1 MVNLPALWRDKLSE
15 TAYNAF
21 INSIITMN
29 TEYTLTVDDIKA
41 ELFHP
46 KGIDF
51 LVRVFSS
58 LTYFV

>member
-51 LVRVFSS
+51 WSASFLH
-58 LTYFV
+58 